1 MRTLQEDIRF
11 AFRRLRLQ
19 PGFTAVAVLTLAL
32 GLGANTA
39 IFTLIHGVM
48 LRSLPVTRPSELYRL
63 GNNNDCCVNTGLPT
77 QYSLFSFPLFQR
89 LAAELDEF
97 SDLAGFQANTTLT
110 PFRQSS
116 GDTISMPAQFV
127 TGNYFRMLGVTPA
140 AGRLI
145 EPGDDVRG
153 APPVMVL
160 SYRSWNERFG
170 ADPAIVGK
178 AVTQNGIALTIVG
191 VAAPSFYGETVRP
204 NPAGAWLP
212 VQQEPTLRGAE
223 ASILDRPQSNWL
235 YAIGRIKPG
244 ANVAAIDG
252 RATRVV
258 QSFLTAE
265 SFLSDNDRKRIGDQR
280 VVVTSAA
287 GGVQLMRNNF
297 GQSLTLLFAMS
308 GLVLL
313 IAAANLANLLLAR
326 ADRAQSAVRAAL
338 GASTGRLVTQSL
350 TEGIVLA
357 LIGCAGALLV
367 SVFAARA
374 IVGLAFPPE
383 TALPMQT
390 TPSLPVLLFSIAL
403 AIVTGA
409 IFAAAPALASAR
421 ANPIDALRGLAREG
435 ADRSF
440 VPRRSLLII
449 QVTLSLVLLAGA
461 GLLSKSLSRLEHQT
475 LGFDP
480 ANRMVA
486 YIDPPKLAGEP
497 ERLAAI
503 FDDLQRRV
511 GQVPGVERVAY
522 ALYSPMEGNN
532 WSSNITISGRKTDP
546 NRPDGSSW
554 NRVST
559 NFFETVGTRVLR
571 GRVFTAADTPAS
583 QHVVVVNA
591 TFAQRY
597 FPETSPLG
605 ARLGIGGPARAND
618 YEIVGVVEDV
628 KFTQATR
635 ETTLPMIFIPAFQ
648 LATATN
654 PGERQNQA
662 RSTLMRSIIIK
673 TGPSRDNLEPQIRRA
688 LSAVHPDLLTT
699 RIVPMAAQIAGNFR
713 TNRLLATL
721 AGAYAVLALLLAT
734 LGLYGV
740 TAYGVSRRQHEI
752 GVRMALGADT
762 RTIVWGVL
770 KGALA
775 STAIGLAVGIPIALF
790 AGNAISSQLY
800 GVTSRDPLVI
810 GASAAALLVTA
821 AVAAVWPARR
831 AASVSPTKALRGL

>member
-1 MRTLQEDIRF
+1 MRVIKEDVRF
-11 AFRRLRLQ
+11 ALRRLRLQ

-48 LRSLPVTRPSELYRL
+48 LRALPVSRPSELYRL
-63 GNNNDCCVNTGLPT
+63 GNNNDCCVNSGLAT
-77 QYSLFSFPLFQR
+77 QYSLFSFPLYQR
-89 LAAELDEF
+89 FVAELDEF
-97 SDLAGFQANTTLT
+97 SDLAGFQANTSMT
-110 PFRQSS
+110 PFRPPS
-116 GDTISMPAQFV
+116 GETISIPAQFV
-127 TGNYFRMLGVTPA
+127 TGNYFRMLGVTPVL
-140 AGRLI
+140 GRLL
-145 EPGDDVRG
+145 EPGDDVRS
-153 APPVMVL
+153 APPVIVL
-160 SYRSWNERFG
+160 SYRVWTERFG
-170 ADPAIVGK
+170 ADPSVVGK
-178 AVTQNGIALTIVG
+178 PLTQNGVALTIVG
-191 VAAPSFYGETVRP
+191 VTTPGFFGETVRA
-204 NPAGAWLP
+204 NPAGVWLP
-212 VQQEPTLRGAE
+212 LQQEPTLRGAE
-223 ASILDRPQSNWL
+223 ASIISRPQTNWL
-235 YAIGRIKPG
+235 YAIGRLKPG

-252 RATRVV
+252 RATRVL
-258 QSFLTAE
+258 QSFLTSE
-265 SFLSDNDRKRIGDQR
+265 SFLTDSDRTKVKDQK
-280 VVVTSAA
+280 VIVTSAA
-287 GGVQLMRNNF
+287 GGIQLLRANF
-297 GQSLTLLFAMS
+297 GQSLTLLFTMS

-338 GASTGRLVTQSL
+338 GASTGRLVRQSL
-350 TEGIVLA
+350 TEGVVLA
-357 LIGCAGALLV
+357 LLGCAGALVV
-367 SVFAARA
+367 SIFAARA

-409 IFAAAPALASAR
+409 IFAVAPAVASAR

-440 VPRRSLLII
+440 VPRRSLLVV

-461 GLLSKSLSRLEHQT
+461 GLLSKSLSRLENQP

-480 ANRMVA
+480 SSRLVA
-486 YIDPPKLAGEP
+486 YIDPPKLAAEP
-497 ERLAAI
+497 DRLAAMYE
-503 FDDLQRRV
+503 DLQRRV
-511 GQVPGVERVAY
+511 GQVPGVENVAY

-532 WSSNITISGRKTDP
+532 WSSGIAISGRPYNAD
-546 NRPDGSSW
+546 RPDGSSW

-559 NFFETVGTRVLR
+559 NFFATVGTRVLR
-571 GRVFTAADTPAS
+571 GRVFNASDTPAS
-583 QHVVVVNA
+583 QHVAVVNA
-591 TFAQRY
+591 TFAQQY
-597 FPETSPLG
+597 FPEGSPLG
-605 ARLGIGGPARAND
+605 ARLGIGGPPNAND

-635 ETTLPMIFIPAFQ
+635 ETTRPMIFFPTFQ
-648 LATATN
+648 LSQTTDA
-654 PGERQNQA
+654 GDRQTQA

-673 TGPSRDNLEPQIRRA
+673 TGAGRDNLEPQIRRA
-688 LSAVHPDLLTT
+688 LSEVHPDLLTM
-699 RIVPMAAQIAGNFR
+699 RVIPMATQIAGNFR

-721 AGAYAVLALLLAT
+721 AGAYAVLALLLAS

-770 KGALA
+770 RGALI
-775 STAIGLAVGIPIALF
+775 STAVGLAIGVPVALA

-800 GVTSRDPLVI
+800 GVNSRDPVVI
-810 GASAAALLVTA
+810 GAAAAALLVTA
-821 AVAAVWPARR
+821 VVAAVWPARR
-831 AASVSPTKALRGL
+831 AASVSPTKALRAQ